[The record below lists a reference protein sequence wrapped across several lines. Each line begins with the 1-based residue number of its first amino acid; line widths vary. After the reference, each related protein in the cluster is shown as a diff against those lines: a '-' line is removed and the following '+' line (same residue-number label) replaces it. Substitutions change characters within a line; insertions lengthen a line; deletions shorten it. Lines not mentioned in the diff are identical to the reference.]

1 MSNVG
6 YPAKGSPARQSV
18 DIPGGNDESDEGE
31 TIESIENKLAIER
44 RVQYGAEKMLD
55 VIEMKSGNGDG
66 GDQEKV
72 KENITAQLE
81 AANEHI
87 KALQAKLDKL
97 KGTPQRTRRRPQP
110 RLNGYASS
118 SSLGQPLS
126 SSFSST
132 MLGGG
137 SSRPRP
143 VRHHSNLTPERERDL
158 DGLGYSSQGTPSRG
172 LPSAGTSST
181 LASGSSRPRSRSAGE
196 DSFDLGLDGGISR
209 MEWNPRSN
217 ATDASGMIEDENV
230 AVLLETSSRMLRRLR
245 ELGRGKGKETDDDQN
260 DEPYDLMIKLGDMLK
275 KTEGLRSA
283 IIVEDTIK
291 GIVPYLSDSST
302 PRRRAAGYRVLRYAL
317 TRTAW
322 GRMLAS
328 GIEWL
333 IIRTFTRDAK
343 AVHEREQALR
353 LLRSVIVLPPAAP
366 SRPASSP
373 LKTRSHSRHSHR
385 STRQIEHDEPSAR
398 LLENRVPL
406 TDGLVRA
413 LVSAAENPDDAMR
426 TVCME
431 TLVEIGILDLKCL
444 IQSNAFRTVLLAFK
458 DGPPELGPAITGLLL
473 YLVNQPPT
481 RELLLPG
488 GDLEAVLVGL
498 TEAYGKIPSR
508 QQARHIEGLQNC
520 VRNIGML
527 LASWPGLLYMCM
539 DDCRAIKSLISSLHV
554 PNTDMRDALMN
565 LFFAALRIK
574 SPTWKDAFLDGKRLT
589 VYTRTQA
596 ATAQQLVDDG
606 NDEEEAQGLTLVDHF
621 VALLLSIFIEAG
633 LVEALIAVIEEDDG
647 TLNRKATLLLGE
659 ILQMA
664 NRVLPLKFAAQLQS
678 LPRLFS
684 EATDFRNPGE
694 RMAALSALSS
704 IDSLNRNQIK
714 AGKKAGKEKPSAI
727 TLQQDSLQRG
737 HRQVQ
742 SVKLRLGL
750 QVEDKQFQQMI
761 VDSGLLLH
769 RDHTKWNYDIIV
781 DLVEGPLLNP
791 KRMDEAI
798 KATKFIRR
806 LFSFYHPY
814 NNRFSAVKRTRPNHK
829 WVKLGCSLISTMLSS
844 AEGIRFITEDKLL
857 KQMLDS
863 FNELDQYVGQPTAD
877 PIFSRDRIENTL
889 TYGYFEMIGTLS
901 KHREGMKLLEKFKF
915 FTCFYHLSEQR
926 SRDFIIRIIIE
937 CVDYTLDAHP
947 RIVLSKALTS
957 SYMETRLFATH
968 HLGRLLQEQPSLLD
982 WGLQLM
988 ITQLYDTAMEVCDV
1002 AVMYLEEACTE
1013 SSCLEKVVQLRPT
1026 LEHLGDV
1033 GHPLFMRFVSTSV
1046 GFSYLHQAQY
1056 IDRELESWLV
1066 ERNLLYVIEAETFVS
1081 KTIRPW
1087 ASDTVED
1094 YWIYDGPAP
1103 THFLGELTKTP
1114 EGCQLL
1120 KEKGIVAEYAEI
1132 VRLHGMEASD
1142 QGVLTNLKSVLWA
1155 LGNIGST
1162 EGGLPFL
1169 EDEEIIE
1176 DIVEIAEQSPILT
1189 IRGTCFFV
1197 IGLLSTSRMGAE
1209 LLEELGWISTRT
1221 PLGHTTGLC
1230 LPNDI
1235 ARFARIESWER
1246 PDVGPQY
1253 PPLPKLT
1260 GLEAEIMTSIANLSN
1275 YVLAAGAMNSL
1286 KRIRNRHPRYFSSI
1300 TLFHRALRSISTNHY
1315 QAPVRRFILDLFE
1328 LKLEEDI
1335 LTQLVGVEQMA
1346 HRLALQGG
1354 YNGNNNG
1361 SAHSAGPGRTRAD
1374 SGGLGS
1380 YFEDDPTGY
1389 MRERKNS
1396 SRGRGRI
1403 EEMRVEEKS
1412 TSTEHEKRQ
1421 RSRSSPGP
1429 LPTISTLSLNPSSSP
1444 LTDQAEKPIMLEKR
1458 GRCQTISEMEGP
1470 PFPVHRDTSRS
1481 GTGETRRAFVDG
1493 HLDRPGAGSRHAS
1506 FVDDQDEH
1514 RVDDQDEHRNI
1525 DRTNS
1530 SGMMSRSHSQLSRG
1544 EENAAG
1550 TGIGTPS
1557 MSRQSSRE
1565 GKGGKGMDEGNVELE
1580 TDPVPSSKKRPM
1592 SQVKGFGIGVGVSPG
1607 DNDTPVPTPT
1617 PKSTLAPSLAPPVP
1631 LPLERTPTQ

>member
-6 YPAKGSPARQSV
+6 YPVKGSPARQSV
-18 DIPGGNDESDEGE
+18 DIPGGNDESDDGE

-55 VIEMKSGNGDG
+55 VIEKKSGDADG
-66 GDQEKV
+66 GDQDKV

-126 SSFSST
+126 SSLSST
-132 MLGGG
+132 MLGAG

-143 VRHHSNLTPERERDL
+143 VRHHSNLTPEREREM

-172 LPSAGTSST
+172 LPSAGTSFT

-196 DSFDLGLDGGISR
+196 DSFDLGLDGGIAR
-209 MEWNPRSN
+209 MAWNPRLN
-217 ATDASGMIEDENV
+217 GTEEMGIEDENA

-245 ELGRGKGKETDDDQN
+245 ELGRGKGKETDNEQN
-260 DEPYDLMIKLGDMLK
+260 DEPYDLMIKLGEMLK
-275 KTEGLRSA
+275 KTEGLRLA
-283 IIVEDTIK
+283 LAAEDTIK
-291 GIVPYLSDSST
+291 CMINYLGDSST
-302 PRRRAAGYRVLRYAL
+302 PRRRAAGYRVLRYTL
-317 TRTAW
+317 TRAAW

-353 LLRSVIVLPPAAP
+353 LLRAAIVLPPAPP

-373 LKTRSHSRHSHR
+373 IKTRSHSRHSYR
-385 STRQIEHDEPSAR
+385 STCQTDIDQPSAR

-444 IQSNAFRTVLLAFK
+444 VQSNAFRTVLLAFK
-458 DGPPELGPAITGLLL
+458 DGPSELGPAITGLLL
-473 YLVNQPPT
+473 YLVNQPTT

-508 QQARHIEGLQNC
+508 QQARHLENLQNC

-565 LFFAALRIK
+565 LFFVALRIK

-589 VYTRTQA
+589 VYTRTQE

-606 NDEEEAQGLTLVDHF
+606 NEEDEAQGLTLVDHF
-621 VALLLSIFIEAG
+621 VALLLSIFLEAG

-659 ILQMA
+659 VLQMA

-694 RMAALSALSS
+694 RMAALTALSS
-704 IDSLNRNQIK
+704 IDSLNRNQTK
-714 AGKKAGKEKPSAI
+714 AGKKAGKEKPSAM

-737 HRQVQ
+737 QRQVQ

-791 KRMDEAI
+791 RRMDEAI
-798 KATKFIRR
+798 KATKFVRR

-857 KQMLDS
+857 KQMLDG
-863 FNELDQYVGQPTAD
+863 FNELDQYVGQPTAH

-901 KHREGMKLLEKFKF
+901 KHREGMKLMEKFKF

-926 SRDFIIRIIIE
+926 SRDDIIRIIIE
-937 CVDYTLDAHP
+937 CFDYTLDAHP

-968 HLGRLLQEQPSLLD
+968 HLGRLLQEQPNLLD

-1013 SSCLEKVVQLRPT
+1013 SRCLEKVVQLRPT

-1046 GFSYLHQAQY
+1046 GFRYLHQAQY

-1087 ASDTVED
+1087 SSDTVED

-1162 EGGLPFL
+1162 VGGLPFL

-1209 LLEELGWISTRT
+1209 LLEELGWLSTRT

-1235 ARFARIESWER
+1235 ARFARLEPWEK
-1246 PDVGPQY
+1246 PDVEPQY

-1275 YVLAAGAMNSL
+1275 YVLAAGAMNNL

-1346 HRLALQGG
+1346 HRLALQ
-1354 YNGNNNG
+1354 NGN
-1361 SAHSAGPGRTRAD
+1361 
-1374 SGGLGS
+1374 GLGLSNGRMRTNSGTNS
-1380 YFEDDPTGY
+1380 YFEDDAADY
-1389 MRERKNS
+1389 MNERKVS

-1403 EEMRVEEKS
+1403 EEMRGEEKGG
-1412 TSTEHEKRQ
+1412 EQEKRQ

-1429 LPTISTLSLNPSSSP
+1429 APTTLSLSRQTSS
-1444 LTDQAEKPIMLEKR
+1444 TDVAGGPVMLEKR
-1458 GRCQTISEMEGP
+1458 GRCQTISEVGTVQVVP
-1470 PFPVHRDTSRS
+1470 LRDRDV
-1481 GTGETRRAFVDG
+1481 EADRERRDQAPKDG
-1493 HLDRPGAGSRHAS
+1493 DDERVARPQVGSRHTS
-1506 FVDDQDEH
+1506 FVNVNNTERQNN
-1514 RVDDQDEHRNI
+1514 Q
-1525 DRTNS
+1525 S
-1530 SGMMSRSHSQLSRG
+1530 MSRSQSQSHSSDQQSMD
-1544 EENAAG
+1544 AAAD
-1550 TGIGTPS
+1550 TPS
-1557 MSRQSSRE
+1557 VPRQPSNGFTE
-1565 GKGGKGMDEGNVELE
+1565 GQGDGVAD
-1580 TDPVPSSKKRPM
+1580 TTTKKRPM
-1592 SQVKGFGIGVGVSPG
+1592 SQVKGFGVGQGQGLAS
-1607 DNDTPVPTPT
+1607 NATPPMPT
-1617 PKSTLAPSLAPPVP
+1617 PKSTLAPPLA
-1631 LPLERTPTQ
+1631 LPLERTSTR

>member
-18 DIPGGNDESDEGE
+18 DVPGGGNDESDDGE

-55 VIEMKSGNGDG
+55 VIEKKSGDADG

-97 KGTPQRTRRRPQP
+97 KEGTPQRTRRRPQP

-126 SSFSST
+126 SSLSST

-143 VRHHSNLTPERERDL
+143 VRHHSNLTPERERDM

-181 LASGSSRPRSRSAGE
+181 LASGGSRPRSRSAGE

-209 MEWNPRSN
+209 LGWNPRLN
-217 ATDASGMIEDENV
+217 GTEESGMEDENY
-230 AVLLETSSRMLRRLR
+230 AVLLETTSRILRRLR
-245 ELGRGKGKETDDDQN
+245 DLGRGKGKETDDTPN
-260 DEPYDLMIKLGDMLK
+260 DEPYDLMIKLGDLLK
-275 KTEGLRSA
+275 KTETLRTA
-283 IIVEDTIK
+283 GIGEDTVK
-291 GIVPYLSDSST
+291 VIVHYLSDSSS
-302 PRRRAAGYRVLRYAL
+302 PKRRATGYRVLRYIL

-322 GRMLAS
+322 GYMLAS

-333 IIRTFTRDAK
+333 LIRTFTRDAK

-353 LLRSVIVLPPAAP
+353 LLRAVI
-366 SRPASSP
+366 
-373 LKTRSHSRHSHR
+373 
-385 STRQIEHDEPSAR
+385 IDEPSAR

-406 TDGLVRA
+406 TEGLVRA
-413 LVSAAENPDDAMR
+413 LVSAAENPDDALR

-458 DGPPELGPAITGLLL
+458 DGPSELGPAITGLLL
-473 YLVNQPPT
+473 YLVNQPTT
-481 RELLLPG
+481 REMLLPG

-508 QQARHIEGLQNC
+508 QQARHLENLQNC

-527 LASWPGLLYMCM
+527 LASWPAGLLYMCM
-539 DDCRAIKSLISSLHV
+539 DNCRAIKSLISSLHV
-554 PNTDMRDALMN
+554 PNADMRDALMD

-589 VYTRTQA
+589 VYTRTQE

-606 NDEEEAQGLTLVDHF
+606 NDEEEVQGLTLVDHF

-633 LVEALIAVIEEDDG
+633 LVEALISVIEEEDG

-659 ILQMA
+659 VLQMA
-664 NRVLPLKFAAQLQS
+664 NRVLPLRFAAQLQS

-704 IDSLNRNQIK
+704 IDSLNRNQTK
-714 AGKKAGKEKPSAI
+714 AGKKAGSEKPNAS

-737 HRQVQ
+737 QRQVK

-798 KATKFIRR
+798 KATKFVRR

-844 AEGIRFITEDKLL
+844 AEGIRFISEDKLL
-857 KQMLDS
+857 RQMLDG
-863 FNELDQYVGQPTAD
+863 FQELDQYVGQPTSQ
-877 PIFSRDRIENTL
+877 PIFSRDRIESTL
-889 TYGYFEMIGTLS
+889 TYGFFEMIGTLS

-926 SRDFIIRIIIE
+926 SRDDIIRIIIE
-937 CVDYTLDAHP
+937 CFDYTLDAHP

-968 HLGRLLQEQPSLLD
+968 HLGRLLQEQPNLLD

-1046 GFSYLHQAQY
+1046 GFRYLHQAQY
-1056 IDRELESWLV
+1056 IDRELDSWLV

-1087 ASDTVED
+1087 SSDNVED

-1103 THFLGELTKTP
+1103 THFLGELTKTS

-1120 KEKGIVAEYAEI
+1120 KEKHIVAEYAEI

-1235 ARFARIESWER
+1235 ARFAKIETWER
-1246 PDVGPQY
+1246 PDVEPQY

-1275 YVLAAGAMNSL
+1275 YVLAAGAMNNL
-1286 KRIRNRHPRYFSSI
+1286 KRIRNRHPRYFSSV

-1328 LKLEEDI
+1328 LKLEEDV

-1346 HRLALQGG
+1346 HRLALQNG
-1354 YNGNNNG
+1354 NGNNLG
-1361 SAHSAGPGRTRAD
+1361 FSSGFTRTNSGTGNRGLFEAEGGDDTAD
-1374 SGGLGS
+1374 
-1380 YFEDDPTGY
+1380 YF
-1389 MRERKNS
+1389 RERQAS

-1403 EEMRVEEKS
+1403 EEMRGEAEKGG
-1412 TSTEHEKRQ
+1412 EQERRQ

-1429 LPTISTLSLNPSSSP
+1429 APTSLSAGHTTAFADVTPM
-1444 LTDQAEKPIMLEKR
+1444 MLEKR
-1458 GRCQTISEMEGP
+1458 GRCQTISEMEAVPMAG
-1470 PFPVHRDTSRS
+1470 FIKSQARDGDREQGQQRGNTMVAIDRDDPAPSARPRLGSRS
-1481 GTGETRRAFVDG
+1481 S
-1493 HLDRPGAGSRHAS
+1493 SRHAS
-1506 FVDDQDEH
+1506 FAADNDDQQLEPDA
-1514 RVDDQDEHRNI
+1514 
-1525 DRTNS
+1525 S
-1530 SGMMSRSHSQLSRG
+1530 SAMYKSISRSQPG
-1544 EENAAG
+1544 GAENGMKSGKA
-1550 TGIGTPS
+1550 TIETTPS
-1557 MSRQSSRE
+1557 MSRQSSQSQ
-1565 GKGGKGMDEGNVELE
+1565 GGATASSINENEGNI
-1580 TDPVPSSKKRPM
+1580 SKKRPM
-1592 SQVKGFGIGVGVSPG
+1592 SQVKGFG
-1607 DNDTPVPTPT
+1607 VPSQPQFSG
-1617 PKSTLAPSLAPPVP
+1617 PA
-1631 LPLERTPTQ
+1631 